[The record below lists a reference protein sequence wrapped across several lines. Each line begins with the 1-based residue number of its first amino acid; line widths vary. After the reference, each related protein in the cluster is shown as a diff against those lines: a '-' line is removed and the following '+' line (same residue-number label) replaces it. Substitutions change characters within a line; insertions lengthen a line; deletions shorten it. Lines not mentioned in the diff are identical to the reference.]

1 MTGCQDVT
9 KGIGAHLAWQSEENL
24 YFTHVGCRSGPS
36 SVACGDLDKVVEL
49 RAGVIISQDGDLHL
63 QEKAEPRKP
72 ADLHSL
78 QPSEKQEDTL
88 QQLW

>member
-9 KGIGAHLAWQSEENL
+9 KGIGAHLAWQRGEPL
-24 YFTHVGCRSGPS
+24 LTHVGCRSGPS
-36 SVACGDLDKVVEL
+36 SIACGDLDKVVEL
-49 RAGVIISQDGDLHL
+49 RAGVIISQDGELHL

-78 QPSEKQEDTL
+78 RPSEKQEDAMR
-88 QQLW
+88 QRW